1 MMKTLAR
8 LFAWMA
14 PILLLSLCPAFLH
27 GASQI
32 GESNADKASAGSK
45 ETVTGCLQKGDEP
58 GEITIIDRYGRVW
71 ELQSNAVQLA
81 DHVGHTV
88 TVDGTVASKSKTQEQ
103 EIETS
108 EKKEVAGREHG
119 DLQVSD
125 LKMVSDSC
133 K

>member
-58 GEITIIDRYGRVW
+58 GGITIIDKYGKVW